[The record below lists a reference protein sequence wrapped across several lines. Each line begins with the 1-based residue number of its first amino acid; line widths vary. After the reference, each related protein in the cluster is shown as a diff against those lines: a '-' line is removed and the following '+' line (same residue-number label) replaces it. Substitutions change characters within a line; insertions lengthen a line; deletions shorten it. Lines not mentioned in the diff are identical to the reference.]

1 VPAVAKSKN
10 EPGLPRELQSSY
22 AAWGRGD
29 LKTAR
34 AEARAILA
42 GPAPSPT
49 PSDEVRAGAERLLS
63 STGLDST
70 HLRVGLGSLLV
81 LLTVLALTFLR
92 H

>member
-1 VPAVAKSKN
+1 VAKSKS
-10 EPGLPRELQSSY
+10 EPGLPRELQSAY

-34 AEARAILA
+34 SEARAILA
-42 GPAPSPT
+42 GPAPS
-49 PSDEVRAGAERLLS
+49 DDVRAGAERLLA
-63 STGLDST
+63 STGLDAT

-81 LLTVLALTFLR
+81 LLAVLALTFLR